1 MGCHC
6 LLQETFLTQGLNP
19 DLLHCRRTLYRLSH
33 QGRSLDLDVSITM
46 LCGCIYHSSLL
57 FEAGSLQVKIMR
69 LKKAE
74 TTDHPLEW
82 YQPDLRNR
90 CPFTSSGS
98 CCCPAPNWALSLDWT
113 GALPGGSLSFFA
125 TIAVILQLRKLLYLF
140 RAKQK
145 LEAGH
150 SGTPTYVQ
158 LLPLGG
164 RLIEVAF
171 IHHLT
176 SPLQNC
182 GLSTVTTLTHYYM
195 KIRDRIT
202 PVHIIVLGLITGR
215 SERGQ
220 KSICSQNPWN

>member
-1 MGCHC
+1 M
-6 LLQETFLTQGLNP
+6 
-19 DLLHCRRTLYRLSH
+19 YLS
-33 QGRSLDLDVSITM
+33 LITA
-46 LCGCIYHSSLL
+46 LWSRVFTSQDN
-57 FEAGSLQVKIMR
+57 EAEESR
-69 LKKAE
+69 DCTA
-74 TTDHPLEW
+74 HPLEW

-125 TIAVILQLRKLLYLF
+125 TIAVISQLRKLLYLF

-176 SPLQNC
+176 SPLQNWVLQNWVKYC
-182 GLSTVTTLTHYYM
+182 YNIDTLLHEDQRQNNSCTYNCVRANNWQIWAWTEIHLFSKPLKLIFFYVTALLLCFSFSAWILPLFWRLQYFKTFFYFIGL
-195 KIRDRIT
+195 
-202 PVHIIVLGLITGR
+202 
-215 SERGQ
+215 
-220 KSICSQNPWN
+220 